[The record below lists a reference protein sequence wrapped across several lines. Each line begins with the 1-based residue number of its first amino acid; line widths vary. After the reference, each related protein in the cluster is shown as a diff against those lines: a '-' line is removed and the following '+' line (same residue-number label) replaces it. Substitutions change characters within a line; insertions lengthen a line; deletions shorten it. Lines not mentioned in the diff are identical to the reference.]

1 VKDSKI
7 DKSEIELMD
16 NLLNQKKVNC
26 VLCSNFKK
34 KLKNLQLKYQTETNK
49 TNPMKKTLFL
59 PSNTTVK
66 IDLQSNHEEVHRSLF
81 TLEMCRS
88 YY

>member
-1 VKDSKI
+1 MQQLQEKI
-7 DKSEIELMD
+7 EELTIKIS
-16 NLLNQKKVNC
+16 NRNKQNQ
-26 VLCSNFKK
+26 SNEE
-34 KLKNLQLKYQTETNK
+34 NII
-49 TNPMKKTLFL
+49 